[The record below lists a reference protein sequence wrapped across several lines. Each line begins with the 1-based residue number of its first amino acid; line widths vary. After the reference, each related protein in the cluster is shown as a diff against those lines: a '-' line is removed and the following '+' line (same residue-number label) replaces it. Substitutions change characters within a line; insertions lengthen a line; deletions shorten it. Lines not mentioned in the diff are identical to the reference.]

1 MAAGEAPLVHM
12 TKNLKLTIS
21 GMHCGGC
28 VTRLSNT
35 LRKIDGVELRHAEVG
50 AAEVAYDDERV
61 SLEQIAS
68 AVERIGFQVTGTA
81 E

>member
-1 MAAGEAPLVHM
+1 M
-12 TKNLKLTIS
+12 TRNLKLTID

-61 SLEQIAS
+61 SREQIAS
-68 AVERIGFQVTGTA
+68 AVERIGFQVAGTA

>member
-1 MAAGEAPLVHM
+1 M
-12 TKNLKLTIS
+12 TRTLKLTIS

-35 LRKIDGVELRHAEVG
+35 LRKIEGVELRHAEVG
-50 AAEVAYDDERV
+50 AAEIAIDEERV
-61 SLEQIAS
+61 SREQITA
-68 AVERIGFQVTGTA
+68 AVERIGFQVMGTA

>member
-1 MAAGEAPLVHM
+1 MMAAEERPTGMSRV
-12 TKNLKLTIS
+12 LTFNID

-35 LRKIDGVELRHAEVG
+35 LRKLEGAQVRRAEVG
-50 AAEVAYDDERV
+50 LAEVAIDDQRLSRED
-61 SLEQIAS
+61 IA
-68 AVERIGFQVTGTA
+68 AAIEGIGFQVIGIS

>member
-1 MAAGEAPLVHM
+1 M
-12 TKNLKLTIS
+12 TKNLQLTIE

-35 LRKIDGVELRHAEVG
+35 LRKMEGLELRHAEVG
-50 AAEVAYDDERV
+50 AAEVSYDDERV
-61 SLEQIAS
+61 SREQIAA
-68 AVERIGFQVTGTA
+68 AVERIGFRVIGAA